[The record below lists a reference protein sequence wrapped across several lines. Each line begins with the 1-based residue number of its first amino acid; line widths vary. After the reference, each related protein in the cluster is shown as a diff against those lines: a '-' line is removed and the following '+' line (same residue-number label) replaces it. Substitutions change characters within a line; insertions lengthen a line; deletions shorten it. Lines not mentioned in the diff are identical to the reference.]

1 MAIEI
6 HLGDRIAN
14 VELLNIDGNKVQ
26 IQIDEKLYDVDI
38 SMIENGVYS
47 IIYQNKSY
55 NLELVKSSEDSKKYD
70 VSTLYNTI
78 PVEIVDVHRKYM
90 KSRQKDDVD
99 EGQEKIFTP
108 MPGKVIKIPVKK
120 GDKIEPGQTV
130 IIVEAMKMQSEYKVK
145 RECKIK
151 DILVSEGDTVEG
163 NQTLIVLE

>member
-6 HLGDRIAN
+6 HLGDRVAN

-26 IQIDEKLYDVDI
+26 IQIDEKIYDVDI

-151 DILVSEGDTVEG
+151 EILVNEGDTVEG

>member
-26 IQIDEKLYDVDI
+26 IQIDEKIYDVDI

-47 IIYQNKSY
+47 IIYQNRSY
-55 NLELVKSSEDSKKYD
+55 NLELVKSSDDSKKYE
-70 VSTLYNTI
+70 VCTLYNTI
-78 PVEIVDVHRKYM
+78 PVEIVDIHRKYM

-120 GDKIEPGQTV
+120 GESLSPGQTV

-151 DILVSEGDTVEG
+151 EILVNEGDTVEG

>member
-6 HLGDRIAN
+6 HIGDRIAN

-26 IQIDEKLYDVDI
+26 IEIDDRVYDVDI
-38 SMIENGVYS
+38 SMIEHGVYS
-47 IIYQNKSY
+47 LIYQNKSY
-55 NLELVKSSEDSKKYD
+55 NLELVKSPDDSKKYE
-70 VSTLYNTI
+70 VSTLYSTL

-90 KSRQKDDVD
+90 KNRQKDELDD
-99 EGQEKIFTP
+99 GQEKISTP

-120 GDKIEPGQTV
+120 GEKIEPGQTV

-151 DILVSEGDTVEG
+151 DILVNEGDTVEG
-163 NQTLIVLE
+163 NQTLVVLE

>member
-26 IQIDEKLYDVDI
+26 IQIDEKIYDVDI
-38 SMIENGVYS
+38 SMIEHGVYS

-108 MPGKVIKIPVKK
+108 MPGKVVKIPVNK